1 MKIKWVKPKGKKGMA
16 AVKRL
21 GRTKKSGMFNV
32 IANKAAKE
40 YGSAEAGK
48 RVAAAIYWKKAKK

>member
-1 MKIKWVKPKGKKGMA
+1 MKPKGAQGRA

-21 GRTKKSGMFNV
+21 GRKEKTGGFDK

-40 YGSAEAGK
+40 YGSAEAGRK
-48 RVAAAIYWKKAKK
+48 VAASIYWKMANKH

>member
-1 MKIKWVKPKGKKGMA
+1 MNTTPGTKQGKA
-16 AVKRL
+16 AVHRL
-21 GRTKKSGMFNV
+21 GRTHKTGGFDK

-48 RVAAAIYWKKAKK
+48 KVAASIYWNMVHKRGR